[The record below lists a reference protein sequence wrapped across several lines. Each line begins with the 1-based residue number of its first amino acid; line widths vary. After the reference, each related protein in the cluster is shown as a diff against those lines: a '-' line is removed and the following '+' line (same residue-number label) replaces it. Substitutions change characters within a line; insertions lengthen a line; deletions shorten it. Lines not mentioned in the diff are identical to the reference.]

1 MGKSHRI
8 LEGFMK
14 NAIKNKGRSSSNA
27 AEARRKKASS
37 LRTLKPR
44 QATSEELRQ
53 VVGGLGSGKK
63 GPPT

>member
-1 MGKSHRI
+1 
-8 LEGFMK
+8 MK